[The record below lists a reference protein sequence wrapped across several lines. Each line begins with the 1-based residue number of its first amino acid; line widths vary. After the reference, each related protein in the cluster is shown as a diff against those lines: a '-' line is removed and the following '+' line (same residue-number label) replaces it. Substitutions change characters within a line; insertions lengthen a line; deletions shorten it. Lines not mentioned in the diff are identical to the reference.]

1 MQNKLF
7 TYFQRQS
14 TEGGATGPK
23 SSMNPVKKEETALL
37 PVAKDFNQ
45 KKSRTSLDIKEETPM

>member
-14 TEGGATGPK
+14 TEGATGPK
-23 SSMNPVKKEETALL
+23 SSLNPVKKDETAL
-37 PVAKDFNQ
+37 PAAKDFNQ